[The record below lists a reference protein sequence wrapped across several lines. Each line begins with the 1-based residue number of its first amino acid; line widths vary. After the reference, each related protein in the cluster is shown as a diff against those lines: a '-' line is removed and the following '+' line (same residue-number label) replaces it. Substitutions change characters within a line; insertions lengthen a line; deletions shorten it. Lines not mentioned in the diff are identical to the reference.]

1 MRRAT
6 ERCVAQ
12 ILRDGSS
19 VTSVCSTSGR
29 QSAENLQE
37 LVRCFASGKG
47 WRTKSNFYDPKR
59 DVYQEFQAKW
69 DKANAE
75 AAAAAAE
82 LEGPP
87 PRPPRAGFG
96 PPLDDVAAARRPPPP
111 AVPADADWPP
121 GYGEMLLS
129 YLHSELPLTGEE
141 AAKFVEAARQ
151 GLIPASRE
159 LIRMRYM
166 HLHDLEPRFHGF
178 NVRSA
183 VLAEPRLLRHSAS
196 KLMRSMMVFQD
207 LWSSHSVGPLM
218 GHIGKFIVADPIGLA
233 HRLHALSKAL
243 RAELDIALDPQ
254 RLTPGSVFLSAAP
267 YELDARVDA
276 VATIFGR
283 QGGQR
288 LLAADLDVLRYAP
301 QDLNSAVLALRS
313 VFAAR
318 GYGKPREHHV
328 GTVEGAAEAAAD
340 RAYVTEL
347 VVAWPGVLALP
358 GQLGEAGVAALVE
371 SLRVAGGERYLGKD
385 GRSALLADVAAR
397 PELLREAAQAAGMKE
412 PAAQSWEVNV
422 EELMK
427 GMAVEKREVRDR
439 LVQERGAP

>member
-6 ERCVAQ
+6 ERCMAQ
-12 ILRDGSS
+12 ILREGAS

-29 QSAENLQE
+29 QSAADNLQGV
-37 LVRCFASGKG
+37 VRCFASGKG

-69 DKANAE
+69 DRANAE

-87 PRPPRAGFG
+87 PRPQRAGFG
-96 PPLDDVAAARRPPPP
+96 PPQDDVAAAATKRPPQPP
-111 AVPADADWPP
+111 VPADADWPP

-129 YLHSELPLTGEE
+129 YLQSELPLTGEE
-141 AAKFVEAARQ
+141 AAQLVEAARL
-151 GLIPASRE
+151 GRIPASRE

-178 NVRSA
+178 HVRSA
-183 VLAEPRLLRHSAS
+183 VLSEPRLLRHSAS

-207 LWSSHSVGPLM
+207 LWSAHSVGPLM
-218 GHIGKFIVADPIGLA
+218 GNIGKFIVADPIGLA

-243 RAELDIALDPQ
+243 RGELDIALDPQ

-267 YELDARVDA
+267 YELDARVA
-276 VATIFGR
+276 AIATIFGR
-283 QGGQR
+283 EGGQR
-288 LLAADLDVLRYAP
+288 LLATDMDVLRYAP
-301 QDLNSAVLALRS
+301 HDLNSAVLALRS

-328 GTVEGAAEAAAD
+328 GTTEGAAEAAAD

-347 VVAWPGVLALP
+347 VVAWPGVL
-358 GQLGEAGVAALVE
+358 
-371 SLRVAGGERYLGKD
+371 
-385 GRSALLADVAAR
+385 
-397 PELLREAAQAAGMKE
+397 
-412 PAAQSWEVNV
+412 
-422 EELMK
+422 
-427 GMAVEKREVRDR
+427 
-439 LVQERGAP
+439 